1 MKRVEVLKEDS
12 HVRARGNGNE
22 DVAIHSMCI
31 VAGISWAFQG
41 VVDKLWAR
49 LKENGNERKKTR

>member
-1 MKRVEVLKEDS
+1 MLKDDS
-12 HVRARGNGNE
+12 YVRARGNGNG

-41 VVDKLWAR
+41 AVDNLRAR
-49 LKENGNERKKTR
+49 LKENGNERKKT